1 MKEKTMKVK
10 ILLVTVLIGVL
21 VSSHASAQSGLG
33 LRGVGAT
40 VAFVNPEDLKSTAGF
55 GVFADLGTI
64 TPSIGLQARVDYWSQ
79 SEDVTGVKSS
89 VHDIIVGG
97 RGKYMFELQNTSIRP
112 FIGAG
117 VSMHFLNAKVTDST
131 NPSLN
136 ADDSQT
142 KVGLDLGGG
151 ISTGLTERIDF
162 RTEAWY
168 VVSDMNQF
176 SLNMGLA
183 MKLGS

>member
-1 MKEKTMKVK
+1 MKVK

-21 VSSHASAQSGLG
+21 VSSHASAQSNFGLKAI
-33 LRGVGAT
+33 GAT
-40 VAFVNPEDLKSTAGF
+40 VAFINPEDLSSTAGF

-64 TPSIGLQARVDYWSQ
+64 TPKIGMETRVDYWSQ
-79 SEDVTGVKSS
+79 TEDVMGVKSS

-131 NPSLN
+131 NPTLN
-136 ADDSQT
+136 TDDSET

-168 VVSDMNQF
+168 VVSDMSQF